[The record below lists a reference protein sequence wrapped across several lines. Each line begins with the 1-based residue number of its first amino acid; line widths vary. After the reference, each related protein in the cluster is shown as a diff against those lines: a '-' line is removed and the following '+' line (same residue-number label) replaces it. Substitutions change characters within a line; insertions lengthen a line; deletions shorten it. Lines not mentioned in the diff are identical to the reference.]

1 MVFKF
6 TIDNILN
13 PYIPENRISKLPK
26 PIARLLGSHKDPP
39 RPDYYI
45 WLEILIATFG
55 GVGLLE
61 GIFKNPNVFTNHHH
75 APIIIASYGATA
87 ILCFNAS
94 QVPLAQ
100 PRNILIGHFISSV
113 IGLGIQKLFSLSEGG
128 RNHYWAS
135 GALSVAISSVV
146 MSIGNCVHPPAGAS
160 ALLPSI
166 DEQVRQMSWWYLPVQ
181 IISSVLMIA
190 VACITGNVVRSYPV
204 YWWSPA
210 DVGHKLSRKFGG
222 SSGSGT
228 GDEKD
233 EENSVSMEEEDL
245 AVERGIRLF
254 DVIRNPGVK
263 TITITATEIVVPD
276 ELDLDEI
283 DVDWLEGL
291 HSRLRRLD
299 E

>member
-13 PYIPENRISKLPK
+13 PYIPKNNISKLPK
-26 PIARLLGSHKDPP
+26 PISKLLGGSNKLSPVS
-39 RPDYYI
+39 DYYI

-61 GIFKNPNVFTNHHH
+61 GIFKNSNIFTNYHH

-100 PRNILIGHFISSV
+100 PSNILIGHFISSL
-113 IGLGIQKLFSLSEGG
+113 IGLGIQKLFSLSEMG
-128 RNHYWAS
+128 RDHYWAS
-135 GALSVAISSVV
+135 GALSVGIASVV

-166 DEQVRQMSWWYLPVQ
+166 DEQIRLMSWWYLPVQ
-181 IISSVLMIA
+181 IISSVLMIV
-190 VACITGNVVRSYPV
+190 VACITGNVFRRYPV

-210 DVGHKLSRKFGG
+210 EVGQWWSRNEL
-222 SSGSGT
+222 
-228 GDEKD
+228 EKD
-233 EENSVSMEEEDL
+233 EESEISMEEEDVATQL
-245 AVERGIRLF
+245 GVREADIIRTPGI
-254 DVIRNPGVK
+254 K
-263 TITITATEIVVPD
+263 TITITATSIILPD
-276 ELDLDEI
+276 GLEFDEI
-283 DVDWLEGL
+283 DADWLEGMRSKL
-291 HSRLRRLD
+291 LKLNN
-299 E
+299 